1 VTKKNSKRLQERLR
15 ILVANGVNLDLL
27 GQREPAIYGYE
38 TLQDVESMLRRE
50 ASTLAEM
57 AGLSSIELTF
67 FQSNNEG
74 DFLNRLTP
82 EYDGILL
89 NPGAW
94 THTSLAL
101 ADRLKGL
108 AIPYVEI
115 HLSNVFAREPF
126 RHHSYT
132 APGASG
138 GVFGFG
144 PSSYHVGLWGLLLT
158 ISKHRAN
165 RRPRSSV

>member
-1 VTKKNSKRLQERLR
+1 MTKKNSKRLQERLR

-38 TLQDVESMLRRE
+38 TVQDIESMLRRD
-50 ASTLAEM
+50 ASALAQV
-57 AGLSSIELTF
+57 AGISSIELTF

-74 DFLNRLTP
+74 DFLNRLTS

-108 AIPYVEI
+108 AIPYVEV

-126 RHHSYT
+126 RHHSHT

-144 PSSYHVGLWGLLLT
+144 SSSYQVGLLGLLLT

-165 RRPRSSV
+165 RQPRSSV

>member
-1 VTKKNSKRLQERLR
+1 MTKKKSQQSKDRVR

-27 GQREPAIYGYE
+27 GLREPTVYGSE
-38 TLQDVESMLRRE
+38 TLRDIETMIRRD
-50 ASTLAEM
+50 AVSWAALV
-57 AGLSSIELTF
+57 GLPEIELSF

-74 DFLNRLTP
+74 DFLDHLTR
-82 EYDGILL
+82 EFDGILI

-108 AIPYVEI
+108 SIPYVEV
-115 HLSNVFAREPF
+115 HLSNVFAREPS

-144 PSSYHVGLWGLLLT
+144 GASYRVGFLGLLLNLAKKT
-158 ISKHRAN
+158 GKTA
-165 RRPRSSV
+165 